1 MFVKFFNLPCAKYYY
16 SFPKLLSL
24 FEGKS
29 SFSSILFLPDF
40 FNLFFFNQ
48 SLRNLDIFVGLSIS
62 ISNNISYTK
71 SLILNIF
78 NFAKCLNLDISN
90 LHFIFSKIGLLSL
103 LEFGAV
109 KNLSY
114 FSTSFS
120 NNTNIGKSIFYF
132 CGVDLDNINLNYF
145 LQSSFLIYQGSFY
158 HNNLEL
164 FNLILP
170 VSVYTEG
177 QHSYLI

>member
-1 MFVKFFNLPCAKYYY
+1 M
-16 SFPKLLSL
+16 
-24 FEGKS
+24 FEGKLSYS
-29 SFSSILFLPDF
+29 STLFLPDF

-48 SLRNLDIFVGLSIS
+48 NLRNLDIFVGLSIS
-62 ISNNISYTK
+62 ISNNILYTK

-78 NFAKCLNLDISN
+78 NFAKYLNLDISN
-90 LHFIFSKIGLLSL
+90 LHFVFSKIGLLSL

-114 FSTSFS
+114 FSK
-120 NNTNIGKSIFYF
+120 NINNIGKSIFYF
-132 CGVDLDNINLNYF
+132 CGVDLDNINLNSL

-158 HNNLEL
+158 HNSLEL

-177 QHSYLI
+177 QFCYLI

>member
-1 MFVKFFNLPCAKYYY
+1 M
-16 SFPKLLSL
+16 

-29 SFSSILFLPDF
+29 SFSSTLFLPDF
-40 FNLFFFNQ
+40 FNLFFFHQ

-62 ISNNISYTK
+62 ISNNIFYTK

-90 LHFIFSKIGLLSL
+90 LHFVFSKIGLLSL
-103 LEFGAV
+103 LEFGAI

-114 FSTSFS
+114 FSKSFL
-120 NNTNIGKSIFYF
+120 NNTLDKGKSIFYF
-132 CGVDLDNINLNYF
+132 CGIDLDNINLNSF
-145 LQSSFLIYQGSFY
+145 LQSSFLIYQGFFY
-158 HNNLEL
+158 HNSLEL